1 MLNAKNGYI
10 FFFKSLMTLNLE
22 PWILKENSNDFKS
35 YNFIRYD
42 IVI

>member
-10 FFFKSLMTLNLE
+10 FFFKSWMTLNLI
-22 PWILKENSNDFKS
+22 ILKENSNDFNS